1 MKRIGITGP
10 TGSGKTTVL
19 RALEKLGVAILDA
32 DVIYYTLLRES
43 AELNARLVERF
54 GEEILNADGQVE
66 RKALGKLV
74 FGDPAALLD
83 LNAITHG
90 FVRREV
96 DRLAEL
102 ARTEGKTAVAV
113 DAIALVE
120 SGMANDCDSVV
131 AVVAPAEVRV
141 RRIMARDGIS
151 EDYARSRVM
160 AQQPEK
166 FYRQHSDLVLEND
179 GSETPEAFEA
189 RALTAL
195 RPLI

>member
-54 GEEILNADGQVE
+54 GEGILNADGQVE

-90 FVRREV
+90 FIRREV
-96 DRLAEL
+96 DRLAEA

-120 SGMANDCDSVV
+120 SGMAGDCDSVV

-151 EDYARSRVM
+151 EDYARSRVL
-160 AQQPEK
+160 AQQPEE

-179 GSETPEAFEA
+179 GSETPEAFGA

-195 RPLI
+195 RQLI

>member
-54 GEEILNADGQVE
+54 GEGILNADGQVE

-90 FVRREV
+90 FIRREV
-96 DRLAEL
+96 DRLAEA

-120 SGMANDCDSVV
+120 SGMAGDCDSVV

-151 EDYARSRVM
+151 EDYARSRVL
-160 AQQPEK
+160 AQQPEE

-179 GSETPEAFEA
+179 GSETPEAFGA